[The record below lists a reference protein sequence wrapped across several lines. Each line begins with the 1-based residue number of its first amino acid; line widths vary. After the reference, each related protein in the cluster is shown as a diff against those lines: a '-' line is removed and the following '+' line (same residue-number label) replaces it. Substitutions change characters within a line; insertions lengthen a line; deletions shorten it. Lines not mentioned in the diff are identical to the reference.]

1 MGNKKNQNNIRS
13 SKQTELFDTR
23 DSFADHSK
31 QTNFVVQSREE
42 ILEWK
47 KKINQYQQ
55 NILKNKD
62 NSFLQKSIISDQN
75 DYKVREINPFTLA
88 GNSIN
93 FWRSKKLISKSSAIY
108 FVIDNTQDYQIIL
121 YIGETFSADSRW
133 KGVHDCKTYIN
144 NYKELLSGHNIKS
157 HLDIRFFLDVPKE
170 VRFRRKLEKQLIYL
184 WFPPFNKETR
194 NKWSNTFTNI

>member
-1 MGNKKNQNNIRS
+1 MGNKTNQNYIKKG
-13 SKQTELFDTR
+13 KQIELFDTR
-23 DSFADHSK
+23 DSFDNYSK
-31 QTNFVVQSREE
+31 QTNFVAQSREE

-47 KKINQYQQ
+47 KKISQYQQ
-55 NILKNKD
+55 IILKNKD
-62 NSFLQKSIISDQN
+62 NSFLQESIFSDQK
-75 DYKVREINPFTLA
+75 DSKVGEINPFTLA
-88 GNSIN
+88 GSSIN
-93 FWRSKKLISKSSAIY
+93 FWRSKKLISKRSAIY

-121 YIGETFSADSRW
+121 YIGETSSADARW

-144 NYKELLSGHNIKS
+144 NYKEVLSAHKIKS

-170 VRFRRKLEKQLIYL
+170 ARFRRKLEKQLIYL